1 MQKRLL
7 LSGQHL
13 QITINRLCQHLIEN
27 HGDFSETVILGLQ
40 PRGIY
45 LAERINKR
53 LQEVLDKKLNLGY
66 IDITFHRDDFRR
78 RDEPLSPNQTK
89 VPFIIEDK
97 KVILIDD
104 VLFTGRSVRAA
115 LDAMTMFGRP
125 KKVELLVL
133 IDRLY
138 SRDIP
143 VEANYVG
150 RRVNTLRSQK
160 VLVELSEQG
169 KEDNIWLINI
179 EDGQA

>member
-1 MQKRLL
+1 
-7 LSGQHL
+7 
-13 QITINRLCQHLIEN
+13 
-27 HGDFSETVILGLQ
+27 
-40 PRGIY
+40 
-45 LAERINKR
+45 
-53 LQEVLDKKLNLGY
+53 LGY

-78 RDEPLSPNQTK
+78 REEPLRPNQTK
-89 VPFIIEDK
+89 VPFIIEDR

-125 KKVELLVL
+125 RKVELLVL

-138 SRDIP
+138 SRDSP

-150 RRVNTLRSQK
+150 RKVNTLPSQK

-179 EDGQA
+179 EDGHA